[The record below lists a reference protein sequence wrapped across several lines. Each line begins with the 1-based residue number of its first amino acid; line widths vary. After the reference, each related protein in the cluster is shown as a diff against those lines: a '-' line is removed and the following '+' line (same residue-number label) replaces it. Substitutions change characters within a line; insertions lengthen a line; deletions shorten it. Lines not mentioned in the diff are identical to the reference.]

1 MDFEDPTVWGLSAL
15 LWLFIIVVVWKMSLE
30 GLTLFNKW
38 TLTIL
43 SPVMIVPVV
52 AGMLDR

>member
-15 LWLFIIVVVWKMSLE
+15 FWLFIVVVVWKMSLE
-30 GLTLFNKW
+30 GLTTFNKVI
-38 TLTIL
+38 LTVL